1 VWESLQPRFKDDPE
15 LPEVAEGYKRYLAG
29 RT

>member
-1 VWESLQPRFKDDPE
+1 VWESLQPPSKEDPD